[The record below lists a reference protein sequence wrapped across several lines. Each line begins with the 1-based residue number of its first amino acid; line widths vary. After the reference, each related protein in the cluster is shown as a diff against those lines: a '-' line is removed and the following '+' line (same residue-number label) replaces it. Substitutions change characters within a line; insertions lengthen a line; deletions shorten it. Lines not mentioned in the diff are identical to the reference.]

1 MSELIALVPFGLFV
15 VWIVFIFFTKKGRNI
30 IFGGTIIKTWDGI
43 SGKRKIIST
52 QVKVHAVDV
61 TPTVRVV
68 GLEIRNASIGSYQMV
83 PISLS
88 AADALALASLL
99 EEAVAYQAE
108 NSPPPAS
115 ANGASRVGEKLAG

>member
-15 VWIVFIFFTKKGRNI
+15 VWIVFIFFTKKGRNLM
-30 IFGGTIIKTWDGI
+30 FGGAIIKTWDGI
-43 SGKRKIIST
+43 TGKRKLIST

-99 EEAVAYQAE
+99 EEAVAYQVARHPDKPTAHSG
-108 NSPPPAS
+108 NAS
-115 ANGASRVGEKLAG
+115 NGSS